1 MGLFGSSGIRGK
13 VFEGMTPELAL
24 KVGLAVGA
32 ARKRVI
38 IGRDTRTSGP
48 MLENAVIS
56 GLLSAGAQVRT
67 CGIVTTP
74 TLAYNARDF
83 DCGVVVTAS
92 HNPGEYNGIKL
103 WNPDGMAF
111 SVKQQ
116 EDVERRVAGEPAR
129 GPWRDSPSP
138 SDHPG
143 AVERHMKAILV
154 DALQVKGTKVVIDSG
169 NGPGATITPEML
181 RRMGASVV
189 TLNAQLDGTFPAR
202 DPEPTPENLKDL
214 SATVTS
220 SGAALG
226 IAHDGDADRMVAV
239 DETGHVLG
247 GDLTLALFARSMG
260 ARTIVVPIDTS
271 MAVDSFLKG
280 VKVIKGRVGDQFI
293 SEDVKA
299 HTAGFG
305 GEPSGAWIF
314 PRVSLCP
321 DGPHAAKR
329 MVEIVTREGA
339 LSKVTAEFPSL
350 PIKRHA
356 VKVAEGDKAKTMRQV
371 KEFASRLGRT
381 NSIDGV
387 RVDLEDGW
395 LLIRPSGTEPKI
407 RITAEGKTEKRMEAI
422 FTKASDILDKAVKA

>member
-13 VFEGMTPELAL
+13 VFERITPELSL

-32 ARKRVI
+32 AHKRVVV
-38 IGRDTRTSGP
+38 GRDTRTSGP
-48 MLENAVIS
+48 MLENALVS

-67 CGIVTTP
+67 CGVVTTP
-74 TLAYNARDF
+74 TLAYAARDF

-116 EDVERRVAGEPAR
+116 EEVERRVAGEPAH

-138 SDHPG
+138 TDNPG
-143 AVERHMKAILV
+143 AVERHMKALLR
-154 DALQVKGTKVVIDSG
+154 DALSANGTKVVVDSG

-214 SATVTS
+214 SLTVTA

-239 DETGHVLG
+239 DETGTVLG
-247 GDLTLALFARSMG
+247 GDLTLALFARSLG

-299 HTAGFG
+299 HGASFG

-329 MVEIVTREGA
+329 MVEIVTREGP
-339 LSKVTAEFPSL
+339 LSKVAAEFPSL

-356 VKVAEGDKAKTMRQV
+356 VKVPEGDKAKTMRHV
-371 KEFASRLGRT
+371 KELASRLGRT
-381 NSIDGV
+381 SSIDGV

-407 RITAEGKTEKRMEAI
+407 RITAEAKTEKRMEDI